1 MIQYVFWSLQI
12 INYITFMILDVS
24 NRYASISS
32 IIKYVSIILCFLY
45 VLCSKKKERSVYIMA
60 GLFFTVVSDY
70 FLLLT
75 DYFAAGMLSFSI
87 VQTIYCIYCSKN
99 MKQYLLKEVI
109 QLCMI
114 GFILLGL
121 YNSLPIEIDMVLMLS
136 IYYFVHLV
144 SNVLCSWIRSREG
157 QGRKIFAIGMTL
169 FLLCDIHVAIFN
181 VGNYLSFGSSKV
193 FQIMYAVATV
203 AMWFYYLPS
212 QVLIAQAGRTVER
225 TVDRTIDRTEG

>member
-12 INYITFMILDVS
+12 INYIAFMILDIC
-24 NRYASISS
+24 NRYAGISS

-45 VLCSKKKERSVYIMA
+45 VILGKKKERSVYIIA

-75 DYFAAGMLSFSI
+75 DYFAAGMLSFSV
-87 VQTIYCIYCSKN
+87 VQTIYCFYCSKN
-99 MKQYLLKEVI
+99 MKQYLIKEGI
-109 QLCMI
+109 QLCIIGGIFLVLFI
-114 GFILLGL
+114 GF
-121 YNSLPIEIDMVLMLS
+121 PIEFDIVLVLS

-144 SNVLCSWIRSREG
+144 SNVLYSWIRSKEG
-157 QGRKIFAIGMTL
+157 KERRLFAIGMTL

-181 VGNYLSFGSSKV
+181 AGSYLSFSSSRAS
-193 FQIMYAVATV
+193 QTIYAIASV

-212 QVLIAQAGRTVER
+212 QVLIAQAGRYIER
-225 TVDRTIDRTEG
+225 SIKNFDCKN

>member
-12 INYITFMILDVS
+12 INYIAFMILDIG
-24 NRYASISS
+24 NRYAGISS
-32 IIKYVSIILCFLY
+32 KIKYVSIILCFLY
-45 VLCSKKKERSVYIMA
+45 VLLSKKKERSVYIMA

-75 DYFAAGMLSFSI
+75 DYFSAGMLSFSI

-99 MKQYLLKEVI
+99 IRQYLIKEGT
-109 QLCMI
+109 QLCII
-114 GFILLGL
+114 GSIVLVLLMGF
-121 YNSLPIEIDMVLMLS
+121 PIDMDIVLILS

-144 SNVLCSWIRSREG
+144 SNVLFSWIRSKEG
-157 QGRKIFAIGMTL
+157 KERRFFAIGMTL

-181 VGNYLSFGSSKV
+181 AGNYLSFTSSHV
-193 FQIMYAVATV
+193 YQTIYAVAAV

-212 QVLIAQAGRTVER
+212 QVLIAQAGRSVKNN
-225 TVDRTIDRTEG
+225 DCKN